1 MNHLE
6 KPGDTV
12 LHRGPRI
19 TLVRRDVPTR
29 DGGTAHKE
37 IARHPGSVVL
47 VPVTD
52 AGELVLIRNERVAV
66 GRTLWELPA
75 GTLEVGE
82 DPAECAA
89 RELEEETGYTAR
101 EITPLRAFFPAPGTC
116 DERMHAYV
124 ATGLRA
130 GVQKLDAT
138 ERIEPVA
145 LPEER
150 VLSMLRSGEIE
161 DGKTIACVLLWR
173 LTRGAP

>member
-1 MNHLE
+1 MSGLE
-6 KPGDTV
+6 KPGDEV
-12 LHRGPRI
+12 IHRGPRV
-19 TLVRRDVPTR
+19 TLVRREVPTR
-29 DGGTAHKE
+29 DGGVAHKE

-66 GRTLWELPA
+66 GRALWELPA
-75 GTLEVGE
+75 GTLERGE
-82 DPAECAA
+82 DPAACAA

-101 EITPLRAFFPAPGTC
+101 EIRPLRAFYPAPGTC

-130 GVQKLDAT
+130 GAQRLDVT
-138 ERIEPVA
+138 ERIEPAVLSEA
-145 LPEER
+145 R
-150 VLSMLRSGEIE
+150 VLEMLRSGEIE